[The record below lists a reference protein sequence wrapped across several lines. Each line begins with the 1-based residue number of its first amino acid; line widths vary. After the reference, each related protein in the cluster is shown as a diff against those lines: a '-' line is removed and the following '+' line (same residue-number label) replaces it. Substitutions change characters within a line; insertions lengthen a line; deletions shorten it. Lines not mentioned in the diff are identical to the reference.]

1 MTTQSNPHDDGSGG
15 IPYVQATLAA
25 LAQEVKT
32 VPRGATFQDGVFFR
46 LKPDR
51 RRVQGTVL
59 PYRERRAVRR

>member
-1 MTTQSNPHDDGSGG
+1 MTTQSNERDHRSRS
-15 IPYVQATLAA
+15 IPDIQATLAA

-32 VPRGATFQDGVFFR
+32 VPRGATFDDGVFFR

-51 RRVQGTVL
+51 RCVQGTVL

>member
-1 MTTQSNPHDDGSGG
+1 MTTQSNPHDEGSRG
-15 IPYVQATLAA
+15 IPDVQATLAA

-32 VPRGATFQDGVFFR
+32 VPRGATFEDGVFFR